1 MLKRT
6 TASIGLLTCILA
18 LTGTARADVITDW
31 STVLLDTLKS
41 TSANPP
47 RASRAI
53 AMVEV
58 AMFEAVNG
66 IDGTYERYH
75 VTGNPA
81 RGASPVAA
89 AATAAHEVLSS
100 LYPSRI
106 PVFDAQLAAS
116 LSGIPALPLERGVAW
131 GHTCASDMLAL
142 RSNDNSALV
151 VPYAPLGGAGYWI
164 PTPPA
169 FLPAL
174 LPNWPQVTPFSM
186 TSGAQFRAA
195 PPPAMDSSEYAAAFA
210 EIFALGRNDSVART
224 ADQTQ
229 IALFWADGG
238 GTVTPPGHWIR
249 IATSV
254 AAAQQNK
261 LSTNARLFALLG
273 LGMADAAISSWDS
286 KFAHNFCRPVTA
298 VRTADADGNPATT
311 QDAAWTPLI
320 VTPPFPSYTSGHS
333 TFSSTAA
340 GILARVFHTDDI
352 AFSATSDGLAGVTR
366 SYSSFSAA
374 AAEAGQSR
382 IYGGIHWQFDNQ
394 AALHAGAQLAG
405 HIYEHF
411 LVRVGDLDDDGHV
424 NRFDLLILRSEMGHS
439 DSPADLDH
447 DGDVD
452 LKDQRILLARFDHRH
467 KPL

>member
-6 TASIGLLTCILA
+6 TATCSLLTCILA

-31 STVLLDTLKS
+31 SSVLLDTIRIS
-41 TSANPP
+41 GTNPP

-81 RGASPVAA
+81 RGASAVAA
-89 AATAAHEVLSS
+89 AASAAHAVLSS
-100 LYPSRI
+100 LYPARI
-106 PVFDAQLAAS
+106 SVFDAQLAAS
-116 LSGIPALPLERGVAW
+116 LSGIPTIPLERGIAW

-142 RSNDNSALV
+142 RSNDNSTLV
-151 VPYAPLGGAGYWI
+151 VPYTPLDGAGYWI

-174 LPNWPQVTPFSM
+174 LPNWPLVTPFSM
-186 TSGAQFRAA
+186 TSGAQFRAPA
-195 PPPAMDSSEYAAAFA
+195 PPAPASSEYATAFE
-210 EIFALGRNDSVART
+210 EILAVGRSDSATRT

-238 GTVTPPGHWIR
+238 GTVTPPGHWIQV
-249 IATSV
+249 ATSV

-273 LGMADAAISSWDS
+273 LGLADAAISAWDS
-286 KFAHNFCRPVTA
+286 KYAYSYCRPVTGIRA
-298 VRTADADGNPATT
+298 ADADDNPATI
-311 QDAAWTPLI
+311 QDATWTPLI

-333 TFSSTAA
+333 TFSAAAA
-340 GILARVFHTDDI
+340 GILARVYHTDDI
-352 AFSATSDGLAGVTR
+352 AFSATAEGLTGVTR
-366 SYSSFSAA
+366 SFSSFSAA

-394 AALHAGAQLAG
+394 AALQAGAQLAG
-405 HIYEHF
+405 HIYAHF
-411 LVRVGDLDDDGHV
+411 LVRVGDLNDDGHV
-424 NRFDLLILRSEMGHS
+424 DRFDLSILLSEMGQA

-452 LKDQRILLARFDHRH
+452 VADQLILLAHFGSRH